1 MNSAKRDGK
10 KMLATPPEDG
20 QQIEDSPLPCL
31 LVSDVKNTAGLAAA
45 ALLAACG
52 GGSTAD
58 NSGAGANAVAD
69 EAKPATAAEIDA
81 ARFLQQ
87 AQFSSTR
94 AEIADVLQASPAK
107 WLTRQFEAALGQTGW
122 EWLEMRG
129 YGQMDANRYYATTYQ
144 TEFMLWNQLMSGPN
158 AMRKRMALAL
168 SELFVVSLDASAFN
182 WKGHAFAHYWDALV
196 KNAFGN
202 FRQLLDEVTL
212 HPAMGFYLNTK
223 GNQKE
228 NASTGR
234 IPDENYAREV
244 MQLFTIGLH
253 QLNPDGSEKR
263 DASANP
269 IETYT
274 PSDVTSLARVLTGY
288 DFDRADG
295 VRIAVTGLTATVESR
310 DFARKPMSFNA
321 GKHSNLAATIL
332 GVTIAANTPGPEALK
347 IALDTLFNHANTG
360 PFFARQMIQRLVTSN
375 PGADYVA
382 RVAAKF
388 DNNGSGVRGDLRA
401 VWSAILLDPDARSAR
416 SIGEVRFGRLREP
429 MLRLIQWARSFGV
442 TSAAGSWKLFNT
454 SNPATQLGQSPLR
467 APSVFNF
474 FRPGF
479 VPPNTAMAAMQATAP
494 EFQLVNEITVGGY
507 LNYMQGVIRNGILCP
522 KPDVPEAATGSD
534 INLPD
539 VKAAYTDELLLAS
552 NSALV
557 AHLGLVLCGGTLSS
571 ATQTLMVE
579 ALNARPITSA
589 STEAA
594 KLDRVAAAVLLV
606 MASADY
612 LIQK

>member
-1 MNSAKRDGK
+1 MLEISPKDGEQN
-10 KMLATPPEDG
+10 A
-20 QQIEDSPLPCL
+20 DSPLPCL
-31 LVSDVKNTAGLAAA
+31 VVSDAKNTTGLAAA

-58 NSGAGANAVAD
+58 NSGRSASAAAT
-69 EAKPATAAEIDA
+69 EAMPASAAEVDA

-107 WLTRQFEAALGQTGW
+107 WLARQFETAMGQTGW
-122 EWLEMRG
+122 DWLEMRG
-129 YGQMDANRYYATTYQ
+129 YGQMDTNRYYATTYQ
-144 TEFMLWNQLMSGPN
+144 TEFMLWNQLMSGPD

-168 SELFVVSLDASAFN
+168 SELFVVSLDAPTFN
-182 WKGHAFAHYWDALV
+182 WKGHAFAHYWDTLA

-202 FRQLLDEVTL
+202 FRQLLEEVTL

-228 NASTGR
+228 NASTGQ

-253 QLNPDGSEKR
+253 ELNPDGSEKR
-263 DASANP
+263 DANAKP

-274 PSDVTSLARVLTGY
+274 SSDVASLARVLTGY
-288 DFDRADG
+288 DFDRSDG
-295 VRIAVTGLTATVESR
+295 ARITVTGLTATVESR
-310 DFARKPMSFNA
+310 DFARKPMSFEA
-321 GKHSNLAATIL
+321 GKHSNLTGTLL
-332 GVTIAANTPGPEALK
+332 GVTIPANTPGPEALK
-347 IALDTLFNHANTG
+347 TALDTLFNHANAG

-375 PGADYVA
+375 PGANYVA

-388 DNNGSGVRGDLRA
+388 DNNGSGVRGDLRT
-401 VWSAILLDPDARSAR
+401 VWTAILLDPDARAAR
-416 SIGEVRFGRLREP
+416 GIEELRFGRLREP
-429 MLRLIQWARSFGV
+429 MLRLIQWGRSFGV

-479 VPPNTAMAAMQATAP
+479 VPPNTVMAAVQAPAP

-522 KPDVPEAATGSD
+522 KPDVPEAATGSG

-539 VKAAYTDELLLAS
+539 VKAAYTDELLLTS

-557 AHLGLVLCGGTLSS
+557 THLGLVLCGGGLSS
-571 ATQTLMVE
+571 AAQTLIVE
-579 ALNARPITSA
+579 ALNARLVTPA
-589 STEAA
+589 SSDAA